1 MRRAWFCGL
10 ALTAAA
16 GCAAYD
22 LPPDPLELPAPQ
34 SPYAKP
40 AAADASAPTTGA
52 APTSEPSHMAF
63 GGSTQASAAAAPGT
77 NVDPTALRKVMN
89 ELNALGDVDHATQ
102 QQLLADLEQTDP
114 ALWPVL
120 MQTFRAGLAYRQRQ
134 AGSKGVTA
142 ATFAAEVATASVPS
156 ASVPAEAIATDEQ
169 TSSASATS
177 NVAQALLPQLDALQ
191 GTTRTG
197 GAGVPGLAMPTQML
211 LSAALAEAQRQ
222 SDARGSREAQGPN
235 AGPTATSPAKAAA
248 AIENPVRI
256 VAAPT
261 SEPEALDD
269 DSGDDEPPPK
279 PAPGYW
285 RTSLEAT
292 IAQLEPLT
300 RQPPTSAAEV
310 TRHAWLHVL
319 YLAAGRRE
327 EALRPIPGIAAAE
340 QDFWSEQLFALSTYL
355 DAEKLTD
362 PAARSAEARRH
373 LAKAETRLAEAGN
386 LAIRNLAFCTE
397 VSSFG
402 VYEKFKET
410 EFKPGRPLI
419 LYAEIDNFKSEET
432 EKGFHTAL
440 RSSYQIL
447 DAQGRRV
454 AENDLALTEEY
465 CRNRRR
471 DYFIRY
477 FLSVPERIYAGKYV
491 LQLTIVDTLSGKIGQ
506 ATIDFAVGEEAK

>member
-1 MRRAWFCGL
+1 MRRACLCGL

-16 GCAAYD
+16 GCAAYE

-40 AAADASAPTTGA
+40 ASAAASAPTTGA
-52 APTSEPSHMAF
+52 APTSAPSPVAS
-63 GGSTQASAAAAPGT
+63 GGATPLRDDASPGT
-77 NVDPTALRKVMN
+77 DADPAALRKVMN

-102 QQLLADLEQTDP
+102 RQLLADLEQTDP

-134 AGSKGVTA
+134 AESKRVTA
-142 ATFAAEVATASVPS
+142 APPAAEVATAPVPAAPVPS
-156 ASVPAEAIATDEQ
+156 AIATDEQ
-169 TSSASATS
+169 TSATS
-177 NVAQALLPQLDALQ
+177 NVAQALMPQLDALQ

-197 GAGVPGLAMPTQML
+197 GAGVPGLPMPTQML

-222 SDARGSREAQGPN
+222 SDARGSRAAQGAT
-235 AGPTATSPAKAAA
+235 AGPAATSPAKATA

-256 VAAPT
+256 VAAAA
-261 SEPEALDD
+261 SESAATVDD
-269 DSGDDEPPPK
+269 AGDDEPPAK
-279 PAPGYW
+279 PAAGDW
-285 RTSLEAT
+285 RTSLETT

-327 EALRPIPGIAAAE
+327 EALRPIPGIAAGE

-506 ATIDFAVGEEAK
+506 ATIDFAVGEESK